1 MNFFSELKPTKYTP
15 TNIKMEQITP
25 LVSKSSFPLKTA
37 IKLAKQLGP
46 GKTIVTILCDH
57 GKRYAS
63 KIFNKE
69 FLKSKN
75 LPIPNWL

>member
-1 MNFFSELKPTKYTP
+1 MAG
-15 TNIKMEQITP
+15 
-25 LVSKSSFPLKTA
+25 A

-69 FLKSKN
+69 FLRSKN